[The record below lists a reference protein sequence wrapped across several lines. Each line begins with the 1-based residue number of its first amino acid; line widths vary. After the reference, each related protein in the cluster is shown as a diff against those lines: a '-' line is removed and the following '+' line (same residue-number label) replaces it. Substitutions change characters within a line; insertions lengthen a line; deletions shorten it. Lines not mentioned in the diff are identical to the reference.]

1 MTGIY
6 DTMLE
11 LPLFQGLSVERF
23 TSLIAKVPVA
33 FAQYRDGESVMEA
46 GERVEEVCFVLSGT
60 VRVTKQ
66 VCGESVVV
74 QQDFE
79 GPYTVPFHSMFG
91 AETRMDATIQAV
103 GEVGVMRIG
112 KGNFL
117 DMVQSERIVLIH
129 VMNMLSTS
137 SQRHLHSLNCFGVN
151 DPLLKMAAWLLSVT
165 GQKATR
171 IKVLAS
177 DDTLQQLL
185 NISAPDYEGAL
196 FQLQMDGYVRR
207 DADGLVLADR
217 YGLKRYVNSRI

>member
-11 LPLFQGLSVERF
+11 LPLFQGLSAERF

-33 FAQYRDGESVMEA
+33 FAQYRDGEPVIEA
-46 GERVEEVCFVLSGT
+46 GERVGEVIFVLSGK

-66 VCGESVVV
+66 VCGERVAV
-74 QQDFE
+74 QHDFE

-91 AETRMDATIQAV
+91 AETRMDATIVAV

-112 KGNFL
+112 KGDFL

-129 VMNMLSTS
+129 AMNMLSTS
-137 SQRHLHSLNCFGVN
+137 SQRHLHSLNCFGLD
-151 DPLLKMAAWLLSVT
+151 DPLLKTAAWLLSVT

-177 DDTLQQLL
+177 EGNLQQLL
-185 NISAPDYEGAL
+185 GIGPSDFENAL
-196 FQLQMDGYVRR
+196 FRLQMDGYVVR